1 LTAVLERRP
10 PLSPEAVTAE
20 IAAVLKEY
28 GVTTVRGDRYA
39 GEWPRERFR
48 VHGIHYEPSDLNRSE
63 AYLAFLPMLTSGKVD
78 LLDNARML
86 NQFVGL
92 ERRVARSGKDS
103 VDSAPNQHEDVANSV
118 ALALVNARAG
128 ERRSQLVFTSVPIRQ
143 PTNFGQY
150 N

>member
-48 VHGIHYEPSDLNRSE
+48 VHGIHYEPSDL
-63 AYLAFLPMLTSGKVD
+63 MLTSGKVD